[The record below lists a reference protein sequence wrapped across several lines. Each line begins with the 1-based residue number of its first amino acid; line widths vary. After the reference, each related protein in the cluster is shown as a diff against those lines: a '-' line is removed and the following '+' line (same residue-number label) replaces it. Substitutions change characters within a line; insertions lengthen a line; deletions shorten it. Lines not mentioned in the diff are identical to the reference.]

1 MILQLEASKLSIKD
15 LFSNLLNEIKGFK
28 YQITVKVL
36 LKNTNS
42 IKRLV
47 INHRFKLEES
57 FQETLYR
64 IDCWINEG
72 SGWIIESIESQYI
85 NISSYRPLLGS
96 SYIELPIELRNPRK
110 GLIDIK
116 NKDQKCFLWCHV
128 RHINPLKEHPGK
140 KERKLV
146 KDLPLIL
153 IITILKRLKY
163 KVIFLLMYLAM
174 RISWFFQFMFPM
186 NLLLLI
192 KDNKSHYVYI
202 KDFNRFMFHKTK
214 TKNKKWF
221 CKSCLQC
228 FSGEKV
234 LIKHKEDCLNINGV
248 QSVKVEE
255 GIIKFENYFK
265 QLPVPFKIY
274 ADFKKC

>member
-214 TKNKKWF
+214 NKNKSSF
-221 CKSCLQC
+221 V
-228 FSGEKV
+228 EVVYNV
-234 LIKHKEDCLNINGV
+234 LV
-248 QSVKVEE
+248 VKR
-255 GIIKFENYFK
+255 Y
-265 QLPVPFKIY
+265 
-274 ADFKKC
+274 